1 MGECQIGKKGGRVKK
16 EKIDGR
22 KNRKKK
28 LKWGNG
34 GECKNILKKTKKN
47 GGDGKNQG
55 KKKRKGGGKNTP
67 Y

>member
-1 MGECQIGKKGGRVKK
+1 VKK

-47 GGDGKNQG
+47 GGEGKNQG